1 MANYTTGRH
10 RYARGPVTDSVKLK
24 LIERLQA
31 EQDLGLLAEDIIEM
45 IAVGRNDPDGF
56 RAVNRE
62 LDRLANFNKE

>member
-45 IAVGRNDPDGF
+45 IAVGRNDPDW
-56 RAVNRE
+56 V
-62 LDRLANFNKE
+62 